1 MLGRSAT
8 ASAVAEEGA
17 SRDGDREAHGA
28 AGHRGNQSMT
38 ALTLGALGIVFG
50 DIGTSPLYAMRE
62 TFRGHGH
69 EIAVDSGNVL
79 GVLSLIMWSLVVI
92 ISIKYL
98 LFVMRA
104 DNEGEGGILALTSL
118 VRPSERRGRRWVLIL
133 LGLFGTALL
142 YGDGVITPAISV
154 LAAVEGTG
162 EVTESLEGFA
172 VPIAVVILVGLFAI
186 QRRGTSA
193 IGRLFGPIMITW
205 FATLAILGVSHLV
218 GEPSVLRAVNPLYG
232 IRFFADNGFDAFL
245 ALGSV
250 FLVVTGGEALYADM
264 GHFGRAPISRGWFFV
279 ALPALA
285 LNYFGQGALLL
296 GEPSAIESPFYR
308 MAPTWGLVPL
318 VVLATCA
325 TVIASQ
331 ALISGVFSLTM
342 QAIQLGYAPRHKIA
356 HTSAA
361 SIGQIYIPAVNW
373 ALMAAC
379 VAVVIGF
386 GSSANLAAAYGVAVT
401 STMVV
406 TTMLLYVVLRER
418 FGWPA
423 GRAALLCGAFGVVDM
438 AFFSANLLKIP
449 AGGWFPL
456 VIATGMF
463 TMMTTWRTGRR
474 LLGERIRRGQV
485 TLEMFFSSVA
495 EAPERPQVVPGTAVY
510 LFSTPDVAPSALLS
524 NVRHN
529 NVLHRQTV
537 ILSIKTDDTPR
548 VLPARRAEVKHIAD
562 GVDQVIL
569 HYGFMEEPD
578 VTKGL
583 TEGAARRLAIDPSTA
598 SFFLGAESLIV
609 SHQPGMALWRE
620 HLFALLSRNATP
632 AGRSFGLPPD
642 RTVTLGQQVLL

>member
-1 MLGRSAT
+1 M
-8 ASAVAEEGA
+8 
-17 SRDGDREAHGA
+17 
-28 AGHRGNQSMT
+28 
-38 ALTLGALGIVFG
+38 LTLGALGIVFG
-50 DIGTSPLYAMRE
+50 DIGTSPLYALRE
-62 TFRGHGH
+62 TFNGHGH
-69 EIAVDSGNVL
+69 EIAVNSDNVL
-79 GVLSLIMWSLVVI
+79 GVLSLILWSLVLI

-104 DNEGEGGILALTSL
+104 DNGGEGGILALTSL
-118 VRPSERRGRRWVLIL
+118 VRPSERRGGRWVLIL

-162 EVTESLEGFA
+162 EVTESLEGYA
-172 VPIAVVILVGLFAI
+172 VPIALVILVALFAI

-193 IGRLFGPIMITW
+193 IGRLFGPIMILW
-205 FATLAILGVSHLV
+205 FATLAILGVVHLLD
-218 GEPSVLRAVNPLYG
+218 EPGVLRAINPLYG
-232 IRFFADNGFDAFL
+232 FRFFADNGFDSFL

-264 GHFGRAPISRGWFFV
+264 GHFGRVPISRGWFMV
-279 ALPALA
+279 ALPALT

-356 HTSAA
+356 HTSEA
-361 SIGQIYIPAVNW
+361 SFGQIYIPVVNW

-386 GSSANLAAAYGVAVT
+386 GSSTNLAAAYGVAVT
-401 STMVV
+401 STMVI
-406 TTMLLYVVLRER
+406 TTMLLYVILRER
-418 FGWPA
+418 FGWSAARA
-423 GRAALLCGAFGVVDM
+423 GALCAAFGVIDV
-438 AFFSANLLKIP
+438 AFFSANILKIP

-456 VIATGMF
+456 VIAGGVF

-474 LLGERIRRGQV
+474 LVGERIRRGQV
-485 TLEMFFSSVA
+485 TLPAFFA
-495 EAPERPQVVPGTAVY
+495 ELERAPVPPQVVPGTAVY
-510 LFSTPDVAPSALLS
+510 LFSTPDVAPSAMLS

-537 ILSIKTDDTPR
+537 ILSITTLETPR
-548 VLPARRAEVKHIAD
+548 VPPAERAEVKQLVE
-562 GVDQVIL
+562 GVHQVL
-569 HYGFMEEPD
+569 LRYGFMEQPD
-578 VTKGL
+578 VVVGL
-583 TEGAARRLAIDPSTA
+583 TEGEAASLAIDPATA
-598 SFFLGAESLIV
+598 SFFLGAESLV
-609 SHQPGMALWRE
+609 VTKRHGMALWRE
-620 HLFALLSRNATP
+620 HLFALLSRNAAP
-632 AGRSFGLPPD
+632 AVRSFGLPPE
-642 RTVTLGQQVLL
+642 RTVTLGEQVLL

>member
-1 MLGRSAT
+1 MDAP
-8 ASAVAEEGA
+8 
-17 SRDGDREAHGA
+17 A
-28 AGHRGNQSMT
+28 AGATGDGAGRPDGVATGDGHGGHHGTRSMSM
-38 ALTLGALGIVFG
+38 LTLGALGIVFG
-50 DIGTSPLYAMRE
+50 DIGTSPLYALRE
-62 TFRGHGH
+62 TFNGHGH
-69 EIAVDSGNVL
+69 EIAVSTDNVL
-79 GVLSLIMWSLVVI
+79 GVLSLILWSLVVI

-104 DNEGEGGILALTSL
+104 DNGGEGGILALTSL

-162 EVTESLEGFA
+162 EVTESLEGYA
-172 VPIAVVILVGLFAI
+172 VPIALVILVALFAI

-193 IGRLFGPIMITW
+193 IGRLFGPIMIMW
-205 FATLAILGVSHLV
+205 FSTLAILGVVHLLD
-218 GEPSVLRAVNPLYG
+218 EPGVLRAVNPLYG
-232 IRFFADNGFDAFL
+232 FRFFADNGFDSFL

-264 GHFGRAPISRGWFFV
+264 GHFGRAPISRGWFTV

-342 QAIQLGYAPRHKIA
+342 QAIQLGYAPRHQIA
-356 HTSAA
+356 HTSA
-361 SIGQIYIPAVNW
+361 SSFGQIYIPVVNW

-386 GSSANLAAAYGVAVT
+386 GSSTNLAAAYGVAVT
-401 STMVV
+401 STMVI
-406 TTMLLYVVLRER
+406 TTMLLFAVLQER
-418 FGWPA
+418 FGWSAARA
-423 GRAALLCGAFGVVDM
+423 GGLCAAFGVIDV
-438 AFFSANLLKIP
+438 AFFGANILKIP

-456 VIATGMF
+456 VIAGGVF

-474 LLGERIRRGQV
+474 LVGERIRRGQV
-485 TLEMFFSSVA
+485 TLPAFFA
-495 EAPERPQVVPGTAVY
+495 ELEAAPAPPQVVPGTAVY
-510 LFSTPDVAPSALLS
+510 LFSTPDVVPSAMLS

-537 ILSIKTDDTPR
+537 ILSITTVETPR
-548 VLPARRAEVKHIAD
+548 VPPAERAEVKHLGE
-562 GVDQVIL
+562 GVDQVL
-569 HYGFMEEPD
+569 LRYGFMEQPD
-578 VTKGL
+578 VVVGL
-583 TEGAARRLAIDPSTA
+583 TEGDAARLGIDPTTA
-598 SFFLGAESLIV
+598 SFFLGAESLV
-609 SHQPGMALWRE
+609 VTRRHGMALWRE
-620 HLFALLSRNATP
+620 HLFALLSRNAAP
-632 AGRSFGLPPD
+632 AVRSFGLPPD
-642 RTVTLGQQVLL
+642 RTVTLGEQVLL